1 MKTLQDVSNA
11 EINTA
16 RKVLEGVMH
25 LTEELK
31 KGSPNRKAVV
41 LALRDIRK
49 GKVTNQKAVDKIID
63 DQMSAVMGRS
73 EYYFSKKEMED
84 IRKIVN
90 QEKDKKDSYS
100 DKSKG
105 GSPEK
110 KAVELA
116 LRLIKKDKVTD
127 QEAIDKII
135 DGRMV
140 AVMDISD
147 YYFSKKEMENIRK
160 AVNSKVKKDSK

>member
-49 GKVTNQKAVDKIID
+49 N
-63 DQMSAVMGRS
+63 
-73 EYYFSKKEMED
+73 
-84 IRKIVN
+84 
-90 QEKDKKDSYS
+90 
-100 DKSKG
+100 
-105 GSPEK
+105 
-110 KAVELA
+110 
-116 LRLIKKDKVTD
+116 KVTD
-127 QEAIDKII
+127 QKAIDKII
-135 DGRMV
+135 DDKIV
-140 AVMDISD
+140 AVQSLSG
-147 YYFSKKEMENIRK
+147 YYFNKKEMDDIAK
-160 AVNSKVKKDSK
+160 AAGGTKS

>member
-1 MKTLQDVSNA
+1 MKTLQGVSNA

-49 GKVTNQKAVDKIID
+49 GKVTNQKAIDKIIYD
-63 DQMSAVMGRS
+63 RMSSVETTS

-105 GSPEK
+105 GSPTK

-127 QEAIDKII
+127 KKAIIKIISDKI
-135 DGRMV
+135 V
-140 AVMDISD
+140 AVSSLSG
-147 YYFSKKEMENIRK
+147 YNFSKKEMEDIFK
-160 AVNSKVKKDSK
+160 AAGSTMPPYPK